1 MLFAEFS
8 DKLFEMERR
17 DPVAIQNRASWLSL
31 DHGSFEVSS
40 PVIVRH

>member
-17 DPVAIQNRASWLSL
+17 DPVAIQNRASWLSR
-31 DHGSFEVSS
+31 DHGLFEQAA
-40 PVIVRH
+40 P